1 MEKLISIIE
10 ESLYGID
17 PGTVS
22 EGSNIVQ
29 LKEWD
34 SLALLSLIDSIDMEF
49 GVLLKKSS
57 PKYLR
62 KATAPPAP
70 MDKTISL
77 LVWSTPCWA
86 TLFSISLLTLSIPV
100 AVTPRSLSCFK
111 SFGAYPIKKK
121 GVAGPGNS
129 PANCNISPVVLCGP
143 DLFSSDA
150 CIALSDIPNKSPN

>member
-49 GVLLKKSS
+49 GVLLKKGDIEGAQS
-57 PKYLR
+57 
-62 KATAPPAP
+62 
-70 MDKTISL
+70 
-77 LVWSTPCWA
+77 
-86 TLFSISLLTLSIPV
+86 V
-100 AVTPRSLSCFK
+100 AELWQLIEVK
-111 SFGAYPIKKK
+111 QKK
-121 GVAGPGNS
+121 
-129 PANCNISPVVLCGP
+129 
-143 DLFSSDA
+143 
-150 CIALSDIPNKSPN
+150 